1 MAALSFLDDLP
12 EPLRDGVLLGLN
24 SGVSE
29 LKEEALNIAQRFKM
43 SPPILDAVS
52 SFAKNEN
59 EEAASR
65 ASAIQVLVNHE
76 KPLSDTSLAFLTKLV
91 IDKDARFY
99 WADRLPKRLAHCD
112 FDRLANLNRIC

>member
-1 MAALSFLDDLP
+1 M
-12 EPLRDGVLLGLN
+12 
-24 SGVSE
+24 
-29 LKEEALNIAQRFKM
+29 NIAQRFKM

-52 SFAKNEN
+52 SFAKMKMKRPRRVR
-59 EEAASR
+59 S
-65 ASAIQVLVNHE
+65 IQVLVNHE